1 MNNSK
6 TLEVQEVY
14 VKDGEGQGRT
24 SVLHWSDDKSK
35 WVSPIPVK
43 PQSGYLLSREELDIL
58 KKEIASEAWEAAQ
71 KWASAPMKQHRQGIL
86 RSGRKPPNY
95 FEILDK
101 EAYLN
106 QLVTPK

>member
-43 PQSGYLLSREELDIL
+43 PQSGYLLSREELETFVLDFVEELLEL
-58 KKEIASEAWEAAQ
+58 KLSGKPVDSEQ
-71 KWASAPMKQHRQGIL
+71 L
-86 RSGRKPPNY
+86 
-95 FEILDK
+95 F
-101 EAYLN
+101 N
-106 QLVTPK
+106 QLVKPSPNEASR